1 MPHWPEQH
9 IKVVSFTSKNNHL
22 RETDVTEERCRN
34 LNQHEN
40 QMNASLAFDPVSDKA
55 KDERREGFEPDAAM
69 YWC

>member
-1 MPHWPEQH
+1 M
-9 IKVVSFTSKNNHL
+9 
-22 RETDVTEERCRN
+22 
-34 LNQHEN
+34 NQHEN